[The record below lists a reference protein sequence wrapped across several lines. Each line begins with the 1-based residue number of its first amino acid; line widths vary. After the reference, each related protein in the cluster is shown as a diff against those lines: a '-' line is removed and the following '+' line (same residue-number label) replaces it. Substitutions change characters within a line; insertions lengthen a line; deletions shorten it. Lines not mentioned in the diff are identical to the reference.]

1 MNKLNLF
8 RYFKRYSFLYL
19 IAIVAMS
26 AGTLLDQ
33 AAPLIVQHIIDDV
46 LIAKKME
53 VLNLNSARPL
63 LYSRFNVF
71 SSEALPIIA
80 ILSFKQR

>member
-19 IAIVAMS
+19 IALLAMT
-26 AGTLLDQ
+26 AGTMLDQ

-46 LIAKKME
+46 LIAKI
-53 VLNLNSARPL
+53 L
-63 LYSRFNVF
+63 LMMF
-71 SSEALPIIA
+71 
-80 ILSFKQR
+80 

>member
-19 IAIVAMS
+19 IAIVAMT

-46 LIAKKME
+46 LIAKKLE
-53 VLNLNSARPL
+53 VLNFL
-63 LYSRFNVF
+63 LLGILGIGVRRCILQYTKEYSCDY
-71 SSEALPIIA
+71 A
-80 ILSFKQR
+80 

>member
-8 RYFKRYSFLYL
+8 RYVKRYSFLYL
-19 IAIVAMS
+19 IAIVAMT

-46 LIAKKME
+46 LIAKKMNKKLQK
-53 VLNLNSARPL
+53 LNENEIHQS
-63 LYSRFNVF
+63 
-71 SSEALPIIA
+71 
-80 ILSFKQR
+80 LS